1 MTTMDDLAKDAKARF
16 GGGSFTST
24 HQDRAEVSLRYHTV
38 LLFEKPAADAMAA
51 DATSERACKWY
62 VPAHMTNGVEVVS
75 VSVLPTAA
83 LTAHDTNNASLLVD
97 KNDGA
102 GGARTNVATLT
113 TNVASGNWSAFS
125 RKAFTLDSTLA
136 NIQIAAGGMLTF
148 EITKASSGV
157 AVPICNV
164 VAVVK
169 EL

>member
-1 MTTMDDLAKDAKARF
+1 MTVMDDIVKRRKANVHDI
-16 GGGSFTST
+16 ST
-24 HQDRAEVSLRYHTV
+24 AQDREDVIARYHTV
-38 LLFEKPAADAMAA
+38 LLFEKPAADSMAS

-62 VPAHMTNGVEVVS
+62 VPAHMAGGVEVVS

-83 LTAHDTNNASLLVD
+83 LTAHDTNNAVLLVD

-102 GGARTNVATLT
+102 GGARTNMATLT
-113 TNVASGNWSAFS
+113 TNVASGNWVAFS

-136 NIQIAAGGMLTF
+136 NIQVAAGGMLTF
-148 EITKASSGV
+148 EITKGGSGV